1 MHVCAHTCVCVRVHA
16 CENVGV
22 PKDNVSMCH
31 VHTAGLAS
39 GPPFLTTHGA
49 SHPAEPSREPF
60 LLLHRLPYARAG
72 PCGQKRHRTFCL
84 SSLAPQTRNLLP
96 FLPLSPDM
104 EPSAFPP
111 PLPRHGTVDLSSPSP
126 QTRNRRPFL
135 PLSPAHRE
143 LEEDGG
149 KSIAS
154 PRFQAATG
162 LWRALRGYK

>member
-96 FLPLSPDM
+96 FLPLSP
-104 EPSAFPP
+104 
-111 PLPRHGTVDLSSPSP
+111 
-126 QTRNRRPFL
+126 
-135 PLSPAHRE
+135 AHRE